1 MMKPDRT
8 VSLLRTVPRN
18 RLALIFF
25 TLNGGRLE
33 RPATTAPPAVVRP
46 TRTLAVS
53 TAKSYGI
60 YAAVPLIKLLVP
72 VQYLAMNSSSTGG
85 TPGVVSVVGATG
97 RQGSAVVRHLLQ
109 DGWQVRALTRNPS
122 SKASVALGQMGAE
135 VHRVDTEDA
144 ATLAS
149 AFRATDGVFNVQNPM
164 TSSAEAEVRQG
175 LNVASAAAEA
185 GVKHVVYGAAG
196 VGDYKTGV
204 GSWDSKLVVA
214 QRFRELGLPLTVLR
228 PMAFMELMTDKG
240 YYPQLSTWHL
250 MPKLMGPSRP
260 VGWLCLDDL
269 GAIAARVFA
278 EPETWRG
285 RVLSLASD
293 VQSIDQCRAL
303 WVEGTGHRPRGFP
316 MPVRLFERFVGT
328 DLTTMW
334 RWLRTNQFDMST
346 QSTREILPDALT
358 VRQWMDRAAA
368 PRKQ

>member
-1 MMKPDRT
+1 MNARRRRRLPPSSALSGLP
-8 VSLLRTVPRN
+8 VSAAKVT
-18 RLALIFF
+18 
-25 TLNGGRLE
+25 GS
-33 RPATTAPPAVVRP
+33 APPF
-46 TRTLAVS
+46 
-53 TAKSYGI
+53 
-60 YAAVPLIKLLVP
+60 PLIKLLMP
-72 VQYLAMNSSSTGG
+72 VQYLAMNSSSGGG

-122 SKASVALGQMGAE
+122 SKASVALGRMGAE
-135 VHRVDTEDA
+135 VHRVDTEDV
-144 ATLAS
+144 AS
-149 AFRATDGVFNVQNPM
+149 LTPVFRGTYGVFNVQNPM

-175 LNVASAAAEA
+175 RNVASAAADA
-185 GVKHVVYGAAG
+185 AVKHVVYGAAG
-196 VGDYKTGV
+196 VGDYETGV

-214 QRFRELGLPLTVLR
+214 ERFRELGLPLTVLR

-250 MPKLMGPSRP
+250 MPKLMGPTRP

-278 EPETWRG
+278 EPEQWRDK
-285 RVLSLASD
+285 VLSLASD

-303 WVEGTGHRPRGFP
+303 WLEGTGRKPRGFP

-346 QSTREILPDALT
+346 QPTREILPDALT
-358 VRQWMDRAAA
+358 VRQWMERAEAA
-368 PRKQ
+368 HAPGV